1 MLTNESLAYKE
12 KESIQFI
19 PSFFFFLQEKIKI
32 EQKSNKFNSRE
43 VDGEQQNYGF
53 F

>member
-19 PSFFFFLQEKIKI
+19 PSFFIFTRE
-32 EQKSNKFNSRE
+32 NKN
-43 VDGEQQNYGF
+43 
-53 F
+53 